1 LEKTRTNRTLSREE
15 TALQEEY
22 SFRMQALLAEHAAQ
36 SGTQPKAFIDTY
48 GCQQNVA
55 DSQSIRGLCDRMGY
69 GVAESEKDADLIVI
83 NTCAVREHAEKR
95 VFGNIGALSHHK
107 KRKPALMI
115 AVCGCMVQQ
124 PHIAEK
130 IKKSYPHVDFVFGP
144 QALWRFPELLYRK
157 TTEKK
162 RIFEISDTV
171 GRIAEDIPVTRDDK
185 VRAWVSVMYGCNNFC
200 TYCIVP
206 YVRGRERSR
215 DPERILADIRALL
228 ADGYREINLL
238 GQNVNSYGKDADFG
252 VTFPELLRRI
262 DALEGDFTVRFMT
275 SHPKDATKEL
285 IDTIA
290 ASRHI
295 AHQLHL
301 PVQSG
306 SSRILKLMNRYYDR
320 ETYLSL
326 IRYAKEK
333 ISDLTLSSD
342 IIVGF
347 PGETDEDFEETI
359 SLLEE
364 VKYNAIFSF
373 IYSKRNGTPAA
384 EMEDPTPA
392 EVKSKRFDRLLET
405 QNEIA
410 RTLQKAY
417 VGRTMRVL
425 VDDVSH
431 YEDYDLAAK
440 TDGGRLVH
448 FCGDK
453 SLLGSYVTVRI
464 TGCTTGSLFS
474 ELIVPDEDK
483 K

>member
-1 LEKTRTNRTLSREE
+1 MQAKLIDPKRIELQKGMAQEVFERVGDLNRTYYIE
-15 TALQEEY
+15 
-22 SFRMQALLAEHAAQ
+22 
-36 SGTQPKAFIDTY
+36 TY
-48 GCQQNVA
+48 GCQMNVR
-55 DSQSIRGLCDRMGY
+55 DSETIAGLLQEMGY
-69 GVAESEKDADLIVI
+69 TPAQNKENASVI
-83 NTCAVREHAEKR
+83 LFNTCCVRDHAEKR
-95 VFGNIGALSHHK
+95 LLANIGALK
-107 KRKPALMI
+107 ERKESDPELI
-115 AVCGCMVQQ
+115 IGICGCMMQQ
-124 PHIAEK
+124 QDVA
-130 IKKSYPHVDFVFGP
+130 KKVMRRFPFVNFVFGTNV
-144 QALWRFPELLYRK
+144 LWRLPELMLSALNGERLIL
-157 TTEKK
+157 TEEEGFAICEGLPA
-162 RIFEISDTV
+162 RRSNPFSAFVNITF
-171 GRIAEDIPVTRDDK
+171 
-185 VRAWVSVMYGCNNFC
+185 GCDNFC
-200 TYCIVP
+200 SYCIVP

-228 ADGYREINLL
+228 ADGYKEINLL